1 MQTKQSLLYNDQT
14 AWCKKNSNFDVTMGS
29 FDGAETCEL
38 VGLYMLSQLEKLG
51 INIGLYRD
59 DGLATCNK
67 TARET
72 ENIKKEI
79 CKIFAENKLNITIEA
94 NKKIIDFLDITIDL
108 RTGVHKPFMKP
119 NNTPL
124 YVHNKSNHP
133 PNIIKNI
140 PESINRRLSNISS
153 NEKIFKKAIPPYQ
166 DALKKSGYNYKL
178 EYKPTPTDNNN
189 QNNKQKNKRKRNI
202 TWFNPPYSKHVASNI
217 GKQFLNLLDTCFPPT
232 NKLHK
237 ILNRNTVKISYK
249 CMPNMKQ
256 IISNHNKTI
265 LNKDNN
271 TESKT
276 NNCNCRI
283 KEACP
288 VNQKCQTS
296 SLIYQATVTR
306 HDNNKEES
314 YIGLTDNTFKTRYNG
329 HTSSFR
335 NEQYRNATTLS
346 KYIWTLKDKS
356 INYSLKWKI
365 IDRGRA
371 YQPSGKNCGLCDLEK
386 FYIISRPELASLN
399 QRNELATSCRHRK
412 KHLLCNK

>member
-1 MQTKQSLLYNDQT
+1 MS
-14 AWCKKNSNFDVTMGS
+14 S
-29 FDGAETCEL
+29 
-38 VGLYMLSQLEKLG
+38 KLR
-51 INIGLYRD
+51 NCLPM
-59 DGLATCNK
+59 
-67 TARET
+67 
-72 ENIKKEI
+72 
-79 CKIFAENKLNITIEA
+79 F
-94 NKKIIDFLDITIDL
+94 
-108 RTGVHKPFMKP
+108 
-119 NNTPL
+119 
-124 YVHNKSNHP
+124 P
-133 PNIIKNI
+133 PCL
-140 PESINRRLSNISS
+140 PM
-153 NEKIFKKAIPPYQ
+153 Y
-166 DALKKSGYNYKL
+166 
-178 EYKPTPTDNNN
+178 
-189 QNNKQKNKRKRNI
+189 
-202 TWFNPPYSKHVASNI
+202 PPYSKHVASNI

-296 SLIYQATVTR
+296 SLIYQAIATR

-335 NEQYRNATTLS
+335 NEQYRNTTTLS
-346 KYIWTLKDKS
+346 NYIWTLKDKN

-371 YQPSGKNCGLCDLEK
+371 YQPAGKNCGLCDLEK

>member
-1 MQTKQSLLYNDQT
+1 MRASRTIHAFT
-14 AWCKKNSNFDVTMGS
+14 AR
-29 FDGAETCEL
+29 
-38 VGLYMLSQLEKLG
+38 KLG

-67 TARET
+67 TARGT

-79 CKIFAENKLNITIEA
+79 CKIFEENKLNIIIEA
-94 NKKIIDFLDITIDL
+94 NKKIIDFLDITMDL

-119 NNTPL
+119 NNIPL

-153 NEKIFKKAIPPYQ
+153 NEKIFQKAIPPYQ
-166 DALKKSGYNYKL
+166 DALKKVDITTNWS
-178 EYKPTPTDNNN
+178 TN
-189 QNNKQKNKRKRNI
+189 QHPQTITTKTTNRKKEEERNI

-217 GKQFLNLLDTCFPPT
+217 GKQFLNLLDTCFPLM

-237 ILNRNTVKISYK
+237 ILNRNTVKISYR

-296 SLIYQATVTR
+296 SLIYQATVTK
-306 HDNNKEES
+306 HDNKKEES
-314 YIGLTDNTFKTRYNG
+314 YIGLTDNTFKTRYNR
-329 HTSSFR
+329 HTSIFR
-335 NEQYRNATTLS
+335 NEQYRNATTL
-346 KYIWTLKDKS
+346 TLHKNIHS
-356 INYSLKWKI
+356 YHLGIYWVCRWKRI
-365 IDRGRA
+365 K
-371 YQPSGKNCGLCDLEK
+371 PS
-386 FYIISRPELASLN
+386 
-399 QRNELATSCRHRK
+399 
-412 KHLLCNK
+412 

>member
-1 MQTKQSLLYNDQT
+1 MVYWASYQTTTN
-14 AWCKKNSNFDVTMGS
+14 
-29 FDGAETCEL
+29 
-38 VGLYMLSQLEKLG
+38 
-51 INIGLYRD
+51 NI
-59 DGLATCNK
+59 AH
-67 TARET
+67 
-72 ENIKKEI
+72 
-79 CKIFAENKLNITIEA
+79 
-94 NKKIIDFLDITIDL
+94 
-108 RTGVHKPFMKP
+108 RT
-119 NNTPL
+119 
-124 YVHNKSNHP
+124 
-133 PNIIKNI
+133 
-140 PESINRRLSNISS
+140 
-153 NEKIFKKAIPPYQ
+153 Q
-166 DALKKSGYNYKL
+166 
-178 EYKPTPTDNNN
+178 
-189 QNNKQKNKRKRNI
+189 
-202 TWFNPPYSKHVASNI
+202 
-217 GKQFLNLLDTCFPPT
+217 
-232 NKLHK
+232 
-237 ILNRNTVKISYK
+237 
-249 CMPNMKQ
+249 
-256 IISNHNKTI
+256 
-265 LNKDNN
+265 N

-346 KYIWTLKDKS
+346 NYIWTLKDKN

>member
-1 MQTKQSLLYNDQT
+1 MQFPYTDSDDCDANNHNADSLEPLSLTLCMIYI
-14 AWCKKNSNFDVTMGS
+14 FITMIQ
-29 FDGAETCEL
+29 FICILEPQVAECST
-38 VGLYMLSQLEKLG
+38 
-51 INIGLYRD
+51 
-59 DGLATCNK
+59 
-67 TARET
+67 
-72 ENIKKEI
+72 
-79 CKIFAENKLNITIEA
+79 
-94 NKKIIDFLDITIDL
+94 
-108 RTGVHKPFMKP
+108 
-119 NNTPL
+119 
-124 YVHNKSNHP
+124 
-133 PNIIKNI
+133 
-140 PESINRRLSNISS
+140 
-153 NEKIFKKAIPPYQ
+153 
-166 DALKKSGYNYKL
+166 
-178 EYKPTPTDNNN
+178 
-189 QNNKQKNKRKRNI
+189 
-202 TWFNPPYSKHVASNI
+202 
-217 GKQFLNLLDTCFPPT
+217 DTCFPPT

-346 KYIWTLKDKS
+346 NYIWTLKDKN